1 MAFLFN
7 FLLCFL
13 VFLLQLLLDFVS
25 LVDNLL
31 SALLFE
37 VLYRR
42 PDHEAEVEDQHQT
55 YAEQC
60 KVLDHS
66 LSFS

>member
-1 MAFLFN
+1 MHWNAPGVLLFARI
-7 FLLCFL
+7 
-13 VFLLQLLLDFVS
+13 S

-31 SALLFE
+31 SALRFE

-42 PDHEAEVEDQHQT
+42 PDHETEVEDQHQT

-66 LSFS
+66 LSFSRVAIVA